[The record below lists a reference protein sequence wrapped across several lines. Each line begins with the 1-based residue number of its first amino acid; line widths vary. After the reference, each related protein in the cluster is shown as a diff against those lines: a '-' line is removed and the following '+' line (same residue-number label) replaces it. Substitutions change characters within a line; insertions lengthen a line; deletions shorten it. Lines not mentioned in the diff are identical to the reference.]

1 MRDPAVRRDLLAS
14 LVAILAILAIALALH
29 AMLDRPN
36 ATIGALLLLMIVLV
50 TATRA
55 RFRAAAAVSL
65 AAMLA
70 FNYFFLPPVQTFTI
84 ADPQNW
90 VALFVFLAVATVG
103 SELSSAARQQ
113 AHEAEARRREVSRL
127 FELSR
132 DILRT
137 NDGESSRT
145 GLARHVAS
153 RFGLASSA
161 ICIRDG
167 ERWTVFEGGGQPVN
181 PSVAVL
187 DRAFTGITAGE
198 SLPADAATDSITWSP
213 LRLGAHPV
221 GLLVTDRGAIDRG
234 TLDAVSGLVVL
245 AIERSDFLRER
256 KAAERVA
263 ERAEL
268 ASALLASIGHDL
280 RTPLTAV
287 RTAVANLHADA
298 GSDADRRAAASLALA
313 GIDRLSRLVA
323 DILDMARIDASAV
336 TAAREWVTAAD
347 IIDAAVA
354 QTGPAFNGRTLEVTA
369 DEAMLVH
376 VDPRLTSSALV
387 HLLENAARYGGDGPV
402 AVGGRAEGG
411 LTLTV
416 RDHGP
421 GLAPADL
428 DRVFDRFYRGRGEG
442 NGAGIGMGLAIARG
456 LLAAEGGRVWAGN
469 AAGGGAV
476 FTISIPALV
485 RPSIRELS

>member
-1 MRDPAVRRDLLAS
+1 MRDPAVRRDLLAAFVAV
-14 LVAILAILAIALALH
+14 VAILVVALALH
-29 AMLDRPN
+29 AVLARPN

-65 AAMLA
+65 TAMLA
-70 FNYFFLPPVQTFTI
+70 FNFFFLPPVQTFTI

-137 NDGESSRT
+137 GDGENSRT
-145 GLARHVAS
+145 DLARHVAG

-167 ERWTVFEGGGQPVN
+167 EGWTVFEGGSRPVN
-181 PSVAVL
+181 PSAAML
-187 DRAFTGITAGE
+187 DRAFRGVIAGK
-198 SLPADAATDSITWSP
+198 SLPADAAPDPVAWSP
-213 LRLGAHPV
+213 LRLGARPV
-221 GLLVTDRGAIDRG
+221 GLLVTDRRGVDSG
-234 TLDAVSGLVVL
+234 TLDAVSGLVAL

-256 KAAERVA
+256 EAAERLA

-280 RTPLTAV
+280 RTPLTAI
-287 RTAVANLHADA
+287 RTAVANLHDA
-298 GSDADRRAAASLALA
+298 GTDADRRAQASLALA

-354 QTGPAFNGRTLEVTA
+354 QIGSALDGRTLQVTA

-402 AVGGRAEGG
+402 DVQGRAEGG

-428 DRVFDRFYRGRGEG
+428 ERVFDRFYRGRSEG
-442 NGAGIGMGLAIARG
+442 DGAGIGMGLAIARG
-456 LLAAEGGRVWAGN
+456 LLAAEGGRVSAANAG
-469 AAGGGAV
+469 GGGAV
-476 FTISIPALV
+476 FTIWIPAPV
-485 RPSIRELS
+485 RIFDRELS